1 MAVEKRQVSI
11 VGSSFYPGASN
22 WIAKLAPGQKLRVV
36 REPENE
42 HDGNAIAIYIFQQK
56 LGHLPRGFA
65 AEVAPLIDQGFRCE
79 ATKSKD
85 PRFAGTGVCVLEW
98 EKPDAPSADEV
109 RAKTSDPDYDP
120 AA

>member
-22 WIAKLAPGQKLRVV
+22 WIARLKPGQELRVV
-36 REPENE
+36 REPDNQY
-42 HDGNAIAIYIFQQK
+42 DGNAIAVYIFQQK

-65 AEVAPLIDQGFRCE
+65 AEVAPLIDKGFKCA

-85 PRFAGTGVCVLEW
+85 PRFAGTGVLVLEW
-98 EKPDAPSADEV
+98 EKPDAAPAQEV
-109 RAKTSDPDYDP
+109 RTEQGDEDDDPSL
-120 AA
+120 